1 MIDMAKDEHDAR
13 FLFVINLYRSSYE
26 IWIIFFVLLKPLSVC
41 LVYMITNLR
50 RGFYVK
56 ENP

>member
-1 MIDMAKDEHDAR
+1 MAKDEHVAR
-13 FLFVINLYRSSYE
+13 FLFVLHMDRNAYE
-26 IWIIFFVLLKPLSVC
+26 DWIIFFVLLKPLSVC